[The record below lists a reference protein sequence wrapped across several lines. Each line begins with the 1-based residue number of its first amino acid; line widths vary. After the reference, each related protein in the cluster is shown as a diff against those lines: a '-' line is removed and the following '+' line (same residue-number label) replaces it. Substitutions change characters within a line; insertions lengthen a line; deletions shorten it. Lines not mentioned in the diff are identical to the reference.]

1 MPDPDMSPFYNYFF
15 LYIEPV
21 STILG
26 AYFAHYLPSTYLLL
40 TNPNSAPSPD
50 AILPITTTVTLSQ
63 LANLY
68 LLFALN
74 EGLVLRATDD
84 LRVWRTLLFGLL
96 VADFGHL
103 YSVKD
108 LGHTTYWQFW
118 TWNAMGWGNVGF
130 VYMGALTRIAFLLGF
145 GVGSP
150 EAMSKSR
157 IKSR

>member
-1 MPDPDMSPFYNYFF
+1 MPDPAISQLYSYFF

-21 STILG
+21 STIIG
-26 AYFAHYLPSTYLLL
+26 AYFAHFLPSTYLLL

-50 AILPITTTVTLSQ
+50 ASLPITTTVTLSQ

-74 EGLVLRATDD
+74 EGLVLRATND

-108 LGHTTYWQFW
+108 LGHATYWQFW

-130 VYMGALTRIAFLLGF
+130 VYMGAMTRIAFLLGLGIGNPDARMKM
-145 GVGSP
+145 GVKP
-150 EAMSKSR
+150 R
-157 IKSR
+157 